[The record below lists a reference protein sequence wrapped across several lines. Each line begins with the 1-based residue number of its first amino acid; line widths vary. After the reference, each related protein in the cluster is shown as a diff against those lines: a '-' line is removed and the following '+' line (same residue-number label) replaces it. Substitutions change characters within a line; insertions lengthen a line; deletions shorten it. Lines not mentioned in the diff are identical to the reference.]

1 MEVQNMRATLNI
13 PEGLIS
19 EVQKL
24 TGKKSKT
31 KAVVTAMEEFVREKK
46 LGKILELRGKIKITD
61 ATKELDELEMKE
73 QEENDRRWRNS

>member
-1 MEVQNMRATLNI
+1 MRATLNI
-13 PEGLIS
+13 PEDLIS

-31 KAVVTAMEEFVREKK
+31 KAIVTAMNEFVQEKK
-46 LGKILELRGKIKITD
+46 LRKILELQGKMKIAD
-61 ATKELDELEMKE
+61 ITKELDDLEMKE